1 MIYILRTEPTPKAS
15 ARHGKYRVY
24 DGQRG
29 LRLIQRVNLE
39 NQHDDRPMLKDIPL
53 KMIVTFHLPMPVS
66 WSNAKRKERD
76 GKLHTSKPD
85 TSNMTKWIEDLCTQ
99 LVYYD
104 DCLIAQTVAEKRWA
118 SDPRTEF
125 TIVPCD
131 E

>member
-1 MIYILRTEPTPKAS
+1 MIYILHTEPTPKAS

-39 NQHDDRPMLKDIPL
+39 NQHDDKPMLKDMPL
-53 KMIVTFHLPMPVS
+53 KMTVTYYLPMPAS
-66 WSNAKRKERD
+66 WSAAKRQAMN
-76 GKLHTSKPD
+76 GKLHFSKPD
-85 TSNMTKWIEDLCTQ
+85 TSNMTKWIEDLGSK
-99 LVYYD
+99 LIYND
-104 DCLIAQTVAEKRWA
+104 DCLIAQTVAEKRW
-118 SDPRTEF
+118 STHPRTEF